1 MQTESA
7 HFPATPIALKMA
19 VSIGIGMLVGME
31 REWSNKDVGVRSFAI
46 VALLGMLASLIGLNV
61 AIASLIGVLL
71 LVAAMNTR
79 SILTDR
85 SLEITTSA
93 ALIVNYL
100 LGVLVGLG
108 HIFTPV
114 AGAIVMTML
123 LAWKTELSR
132 FAGGLQPSEIRSAV
146 LLGLIGFVIYP
157 VLPNRYV
164 DPWQLFNPSDAW
176 ISVIAIAGIGFVNYV
191 LLRIYSTRGLYLG
204 ALFGGLVNSSATV
217 AELAARAQETGM
229 VAQTTTLCL
238 LTTIAMFA
246 RNLLLATLFAPRSL
260 SATLVPLL
268 AMALVAGFWVW
279 RDHMMEE
286 TVPGTLT
293 LTSPISLAKVLWFGT
308 LFIAIQISGTL
319 LTKAFGSFGML
330 ATGVFG
336 GTSKQCEYDSS
347 RSNHGHARE
356 NQCFTCRKHH
366 CAHIFGQRCGEPA
379 NCLASH
385 QEQSRSQEGYHRDGY
400 RDWNGNGRGCG
411 RPCFPVL
418 RVAGT
423 PMRRNSGVAK
433 AVDVCPCIYCFTS
446 SLVRLLRAQARSRA
460 RSGGCP
466 LGQGTAISESGVFGS
481 AVPARLCLAPH
492 PAGGNLVRPLACAP
506 APSVGSL
513 GPEYPSDAT
522 LSRGFST
529 TRDTCVSPAVVPS
542 ARSRERGW
550 RRGRSHR
557 CRCDGHRPGRRFQQL
572 FARPASNPPPRGA
585 EDPGAILQALPSRPV
600 SEQS

>member
-1 MQTESA
+1 MQIESA

-79 SILTDR
+79 SILADR

-191 LLRIYSTRGLYLG
+191 FLRMYSTRGLYLG

-246 RNLLLATLFAPRSL
+246 RNLILATLFSPRSL

-268 AMALVAGFWVW
+268 AMTLVAGIWVW
-279 RDHMMEE
+279 RDHVIEDN
-286 TVPGTLT
+286 VSGTLA
-293 LTSPISLAKVLWFGT
+293 LASPISLVKVVWFGM
-308 LFIAIQISGTL
+308 LFIAIQIAGTL
-319 LTKAFGSFGML
+319 LTRSFGSYGML

-336 GTSKQCEYDSS
+336 GLVSSASTTAAAATMAMHGRISASLAGSATVLTS
-347 RSNHGHARE
+347 
-356 NQCFTCRKHH
+356 
-366 CAHIFGQRCGEPA
+366 
-379 NCLASH
+379 LASAAVNLPIVW
-385 QEQSRSQEGYHRDGY
+385 RATK
-400 RDWNGNGRGCG
+400 N
-411 RPCFPVL
+411 
-418 RVAGT
+418 
-423 PMRRNSGVAK
+423 K
-433 AVDVCPCIYCFTS
+433 AVVKRVTIEMATVIGIGILAVAVDRIFQFS
-446 SLVRLLRAQARSRA
+446 ELLVRR
-460 RSGGCP
+460 
-466 LGQGTAISESGVFGS
+466 
-481 AVPARLCLAPH
+481 
-492 PAGGNLVRPLACAP
+492 
-506 APSVGSL
+506 
-513 GPEYPSDAT
+513 
-522 LSRGFST
+522 
-529 TRDTCVSPAVVPS
+529 
-542 ARSRERGW
+542 
-550 RRGRSHR
+550 
-557 CRCDGHRPGRRFQQL
+557 
-572 FARPASNPPPRGA
+572 
-585 EDPGAILQALPSRPV
+585 
-600 SEQS
+600 